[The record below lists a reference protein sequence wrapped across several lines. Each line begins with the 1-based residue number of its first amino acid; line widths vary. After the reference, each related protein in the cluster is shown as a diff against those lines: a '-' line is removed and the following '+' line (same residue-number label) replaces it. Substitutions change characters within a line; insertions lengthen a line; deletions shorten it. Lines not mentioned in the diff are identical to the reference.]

1 MIATEKIVLEAT
13 TQAFVDS
20 LAAQGGKPIYELS
33 YKDARKVLEDAQ
45 AKPVGK
51 LPADI
56 EDKVLPVGPTGEVS
70 VRIFRPPNPKGRL
83 PTVMYFHG
91 GGWVVGS
98 VAVSDPFCRALANAS
113 GCAVVSVEYRL
124 APEDRFPAAAD
135 DAYAATRWSADHAA
149 DLGIDASR
157 IAVGGSS
164 AGGNLAA
171 VVALMARER
180 GTPSIAFQLLHVPVV
195 DHDFDTPSYRAN
207 GAGFG
212 LTLKGMRWFWDLY
225 APDPKMRDEPYASP
239 LRAKDL
245 SGLPPA
251 HVVTAEC
258 DPLRDEGKAYAMRLQ
273 RAGVAATYVEYPGMV
288 HGFTGMAMSI
298 PMGRT
303 AIDDMGAALRTALA

>member
-1 MIATEKIVLEAT
+1 MPVDPRIVELLAEAEKIDPRPIEALSV
-13 TQAFVDS
+13 AEARARGGSVNAAPA
-20 LAAQGGKPIYELS
+20 LAPEPVADVRDVVIDTLPPIS
-33 YKDARKVLEDAQ
+33 ARLYR
-45 AKPVGK
+45 PRSGT
-51 LPADI
+51 LPLL
-56 EDKVLPVGPTGEVS
+56 V
-70 VRIFRPPNPKGRL
+70 
-83 PTVMYFHG
+83 YFHG

-98 VAVSDPFCRALANAS
+98 VAASDPFSRALANAS
-113 GCAVVSVEYRL
+113 GCAVISVEYRL

-149 DLGIDASR
+149 DLDIDASR

-180 GTPSIAFQLLHVPVV
+180 GAPRLAFQLLHVPVL

-207 GAGFG
+207 GVGFG
-212 LTLKGMRWFWDLY
+212 LTLKGMQWFWDLY

-258 DPLRDEGKAYAMRLQ
+258 DPLRDEGTAYASRLQ
-273 RAGVAATYVEYPGMV
+273 QAGVATTHVEYPGMV
-288 HGFTGMAMSI
+288 HGFTAMAMAI

-303 AIDDMGAALRTALA
+303 AIDDMGAALRRALL

>member
-1 MIATEKIVLEAT
+1 VNVAPALPPEPVAEVRELVIDTLP
-13 TQAFVDS
+13 
-20 LAAQGGKPIYELS
+20 PIP
-33 YKDARKVLEDAQ
+33 ARLYR
-45 AKPVGK
+45 PRSGT
-51 LPADI
+51 LPLL
-56 EDKVLPVGPTGEVS
+56 V
-70 VRIFRPPNPKGRL
+70 
-83 PTVMYFHG
+83 YFHG

-98 VAVSDPFCRALANAS
+98 VAISDPFCRAIANAS

-124 APEDRFPAAAD
+124 APEDRYPAAAD
-135 DAYAATRWSADHAA
+135 DAYAATRWSADHAS

-171 VVALMARER
+171 VAALMARER
-180 GTPSIAFQLLHVPVV
+180 GAPKVAFQLLHVPVT

-207 GAGFG
+207 GSGFG
-212 LTLKGMRWFWDLY
+212 LTRSGMRWFWDNY
-225 APDPKMRDEPYASP
+225 VPDPKLRDEPYASP

-258 DPLRDEGKAYAMRLQ
+258 DPLRDEGKAYATRLRQ
-273 RAGVAATYVEYPGMV
+273 AGVPTAYVEYPGMV
-288 HGFTGMAMSI
+288 HGFTGMAITI

-303 AIDDMGAALRTALA
+303 AIDDMSAALRKALA

>member
-1 MIATEKIVLEAT
+1 MPVDPKIAGLLAEAEMIDPRPIEALSV
-13 TQAFVDS
+13 AEARARGGSVNAAPA
-20 LAAQGGKPIYELS
+20 LAPEPVADVRDVVIDTLPPIP
-33 YKDARKVLEDAQ
+33 ARLYR
-45 AKPVGK
+45 PRSGT
-51 LPADI
+51 LPLL
-56 EDKVLPVGPTGEVS
+56 V
-70 VRIFRPPNPKGRL
+70 
-83 PTVMYFHG
+83 YFHG

-98 VAVSDPFCRALANAS
+98 VAISDPFCRALANAS

-135 DAYAATRWSADHAA
+135 DAYAATRWSAGHAA

-180 GTPSIAFQLLHVPVV
+180 GEPRVAFQLLHVPVT

-207 GAGFG
+207 GTGFG
-212 LTLKGMRWFWDLY
+212 LTLKGMKWFWDLY

-258 DPLRDEGKAYAMRLQ
+258 DPLRDEGRAYASRLQ
-273 RAGVAATYVEYPGMV
+273 QAGVATTHVEYPGMV
-288 HGFTGMAMSI
+288 HGFTAMAMAI
-298 PMGRT
+298 PMGRR
-303 AIDDMGAALRTALA
+303 AIDDMGAALRRALL

>member
-1 MIATEKIVLEAT
+1 MPVDPRIAELLAEAEKIDPRPIEALSV
-13 TQAFVDS
+13 AEARARGGSVNAAPA
-20 LAAQGGKPIYELS
+20 LAPEVVADVRDLVIDTLPPIP
-33 YKDARKVLEDAQ
+33 ARLYR
-45 AKPVGK
+45 PRSGM
-51 LPADI
+51 LPLL
-56 EDKVLPVGPTGEVS
+56 V
-70 VRIFRPPNPKGRL
+70 
-83 PTVMYFHG
+83 YFHG

>member
-1 MIATEKIVLEAT
+1 MSVHPKIAELLAEAEMIDPRPIEALSV
-13 TQAFVDS
+13 AEARARGGSVNAAPA
-20 LAAQGGKPIYELS
+20 LAPEPVADVRDVVIDTLPPIS
-33 YKDARKVLEDAQ
+33 ARLY
-45 AKPVGK
+45 
-51 LPADI
+51 
-56 EDKVLPVGPTGEVS
+56 
-70 VRIFRPPNPKGRL
+70 RPRSGRL
-83 PTVMYFHG
+83 PLLVYFHG

-98 VAVSDPFCRALANAS
+98 VAISDPFCRALANAS

-135 DAYAATRWSADHAA
+135 DAYAATRWSADHAS
-149 DLGIDASR
+149 DLDIDASR

-180 GTPSIAFQLLHVPVV
+180 GAPRVAFQLLHVPVT

-207 GAGFG
+207 GTGFG
-212 LTLKGMRWFWDLY
+212 LTLKGMKWFWDLY

-258 DPLRDEGKAYAMRLQ
+258 DPLRDEGKAYATRLLQ
-273 RAGVAATYVEYPGMV
+273 AGVATTYVEYPGMV
-288 HGFTGMAMSI
+288 HGFTAMAMAI

-303 AIDDMGAALRTALA
+303 AIDDMGAAVRKALA

>member
-1 MIATEKIVLEAT
+1 
-13 TQAFVDS
+13 
-20 LAAQGGKPIYELS
+20 
-33 YKDARKVLEDAQ
+33 
-45 AKPVGK
+45 
-51 LPADI
+51 
-56 EDKVLPVGPTGEVS
+56 
-70 VRIFRPPNPKGRL
+70 
-83 PTVMYFHG
+83 
-91 GGWVVGS
+91 
-98 VAVSDPFCRALANAS
+98 
-113 GCAVVSVEYRL
+113 
-124 APEDRFPAAAD
+124 
-135 DAYAATRWSADHAA
+135 
-149 DLGIDASR
+149 
-157 IAVGGSS
+157 
-164 AGGNLAA
+164 
-171 VVALMARER
+171 
-180 GTPSIAFQLLHVPVV
+180 VPVV